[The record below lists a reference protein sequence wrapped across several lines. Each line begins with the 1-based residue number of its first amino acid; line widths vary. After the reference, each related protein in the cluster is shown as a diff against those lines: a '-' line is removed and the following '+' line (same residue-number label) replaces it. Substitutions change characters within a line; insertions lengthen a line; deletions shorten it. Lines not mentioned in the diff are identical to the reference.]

1 MHAPETSPPT
11 PSTTPDAVDGVLSF
25 LWLELT
31 NRCNLRC
38 VHCYTES
45 DPWSGDRDLL
55 TVEDY
60 ESVMGQAYELGCRK
74 IQLIGGEPQLNP
86 SFKRLLRRSVDGGFE
101 FVEVFTNLTRL
112 DDETLEFSA
121 ANGVHF
127 ATSVYSD
134 DPAVHDA
141 VTGVRGSH
149 RRTIRNLRRLIAA
162 GVQIRAAVIAI
173 DDDPDGAERTRRFV
187 AELGAD
193 ASNRSSAPREFGRGE
208 ELVGK
213 AASLS
218 GLCGH
223 CWNGNLAVAP
233 DGSVFPC
240 VMARQW
246 TVGDIADQSLDEI
259 VRGDALARL
268 RREIHDT
275 VWRPRVVGAP
285 CQPAYCH
292 QTCQPDLSCPCDP
305 LLCQQSCAP
314 WDAPAIL
321 PE

>member
-1 MHAPETSPPT
+1 VHAPETAGPAT
-11 PSTTPDAVDGVLSF
+11 STTLDDVDGALNF

-31 NRCNLRC
+31 NRCNLKC

-45 DPWSGDRDLL
+45 HPLSGDRDLL
-55 TVEDY
+55 TPEDY
-60 ESVMGQAYELGCRK
+60 EGVMRQAYELGCRK

-86 SFKRLLRRSVDGGFE
+86 AFKSLLRTSVEIGFE

-112 DDETLEFSA
+112 DDETLDFSA
-121 ANGVHF
+121 EAGVHF

-134 DPAVHDA
+134 DPIVHDA
-141 VTGVRGSH
+141 VTTVSGSH
-149 RRTIRNLRRLIAA
+149 RRTIRNLRQLIERGVTTRA
-162 GVQIRAAVIAI
+162 GVITMDEDADA
-173 DDDPDGAERTRRFV
+173 AERTRRFLID
-187 AELGAD
+187 LGVGSLRISGA
-193 ASNRSSAPREFGRGE
+193 REFGRGE
-208 ELVGK
+208 ELLGQS
-213 AASLS
+213 ASLS

-223 CWNGNLAVAP
+223 CWNGNLALAP

-246 TVGDIADQSLDEI
+246 SVGDIASQTLADILRSDELTHI
-259 VRGDALARL
+259 

-275 VWRPRVVGAP
+275 VWRPKIVTATNP
-285 CQPAYCH
+285 YCH
-292 QTCQPDLSCPCDP
+292 QSCQPDLSCPCDP

-314 WDAPAIL
+314 WDAPRVV

>member
-1 MHAPETSPPT
+1 MHAPETARPLT
-11 PSTTPDAVDGVLSF
+11 STTLDDVDGKLNF

-45 DPWSGDRDLL
+45 HPLSGDRDLM
-55 TVEDY
+55 TAEDY
-60 ESVMGQAYELGCRK
+60 EGVMSQAYELGCRK

-86 SFKRLLRRSVDGGFE
+86 SFKRLLRRSVDIGFE

-121 ANGVHF
+121 ENQVHF

-141 VTGVRGSH
+141 VTTVTGSH
-149 RRTIRNLRRLIAA
+149 RRTIGNLRRLIERGVTTRA
-162 GVQIRAAVIAI
+162 GVITM
-173 DDDPDGAERTRRFV
+173 DEDPDATERTRQFLV
-187 AELGAD
+187 ELGVG
-193 ASNRSSAPREFGRGE
+193 SMRSSGPREFGRGE
-208 ELVGK
+208 ELLGQS
-213 AASLS
+213 ASLS
-218 GLCGH
+218 ALCGH
-223 CWNGNLAVAP
+223 CWSGNLALAP

-246 TVGDIADQSLDEI
+246 AVGDITSQSLAEI
-259 VRGDALARL
+259 VGGDALTHI

-275 VWRPRVVGAP
+275 VWRPKTLTAENP
-285 CQPAYCH
+285 FCH
-292 QTCQPDLSCPCDP
+292 QSCQPDLSCPCDP

-314 WDAPAIL
+314 WDAVTL